1 MQFITRRELICGS
14 GSAALLA
21 AGSVGA
27 QAQGTTDW
35 PTKPVRL
42 IVNYAPGGGADNST
56 RPFADRLSRTVGQQ
70 FFIDNK
76 GGASG
81 AIGIEAAIK
90 STPDGYTFLATPS
103 LSVVILPH
111 LRKVA

>member
-1 MQFITRRELICGS
+1 MQFITRRELICRS
-14 GSAALLA
+14 GSVALLA

-76 GGASG
+76 AAPQAPSASRRP
-81 AIGIEAAIK
+81 
-90 STPDGYTFLATPS
+90 SSRRPTATPFS
-103 LSVVILPH
+103 PH
-111 LRKVA
+111 HP